1 MNVQAA
7 EAAWPDGSLRP
18 MREDDLDQVMA
29 IELRAYP
36 FPWSLGIFRDFLR
49 ADHPSW
55 VLHLDEQ
62 IIGYFLISL
71 GAGEAHILNVCVD
84 PDFQA
89 RGYGRKLL
97 RAAQH
102 VARGRGAQR
111 LFLEVR
117 PSNRGAIALY
127 FDEGLN
133 EIGRRPRYYPGRD
146 GREDALVMAMEL
158 LPPE

>member
-1 MNVQAA
+1 MNVQAT
-7 EAAWPDGSLRP
+7 EASWPAGALRP

-36 FPWSLGIFRDFLR
+36 FPGSLGIFRACLR

-55 VLHLDEQ
+55 VLHLDGR
-62 IIGYFLISL
+62 IIGYFRISL
-71 GAGEAHILNVCVD
+71 GAGEAHILNVCGD
-84 PDFQA
+84 PDYQA

-127 FDEGLN
+127 FDEVVN
-133 EIGRRPRYYPGRD
+133 DIGRRPRY
-146 GREDALVMAMEL
+146 
-158 LPPE
+158 